1 MKCIS
6 ATQPKPSSFV
16 SEKSFALRFLTR
28 QLAST
33 ANCFCLAPRAFFGR
47 LFIGLPEFH
56 FPENTFTL
64 HLLLEC
70 PKRLIDIVIA
80 DHYLHLRHHLS
91 VLAGFEERAI

>member
-1 MKCIS
+1 MKCIA

-16 SEKSFALRFLTR
+16 SEKTFALRFLTC
-28 QLAST
+28 QLA
-33 ANCFCLAPRAFFGR
+33 RATDRFRLVASSPFRR

-56 FPENTFTL
+56 FPEDPFTL